1 MSDQRFPPGGSY
13 EERISAIGK
22 TVDERRAEVLD
33 TVGREGGLYSKFM
46 GTVVRFF
53 EASWESVWTK
63 FTGVFLWILE
73 PFRKLITLEAFQAS
87 DEAIERSLSALNKLD
102 MFDANDIGQLR
113 SMMKDHRYATD
124 ALGLFVA
131 PLVALKSFG
140 AWLDVI
146 AGTAIQRMN
155 KKYSPVVPNPSEIA
169 RTSFVAPELHDR
181 VVEAMKRSGL
191 SQEDIELVFISKY
204 TLQDPTQ
211 IMQLFWRGEI
221 SKPQAINRM
230 QELGFTATRVAELM
244 QLWER
249 IPGMSDVIRYLGK
262 EAFEPDMIR
271 KFGLLEDYPRGEAEK
286 WAAKNGYAPEWAEKE
301 WIAHWRDIGV
311 TPVLAGLH
319 RGITLSNGQAVD
331 AAFVD
336 DYMRLI
342 EIPPPI
348 RDLVHK
354 TSYNPYT
361 RVDARRMHDMGVL
374 KDDELVKVYEAQGY
388 DTEHATNMALF
399 TIRYN
404 QRNGKDFSKADI
416 EKGYEDGDIP
426 MSVAYDLMKEAGF
439 SEEYAAYLLTRVDIE
454 KERAKRL
461 DALEIIKSK
470 YLNNLLTE
478 ADARNRLLGIGF
490 NNTRVSELMDRWTLQ
505 RTVNAKLP
513 SKTDLDKMYRHDIIT
528 EDKYKTE
535 MTKLGY
541 SKEYISW
548 YLDLAKSGID

>member
-1 MSDQRFPPGGSY
+1 MSDSPQSPNQDYQDRLN
-13 EERISAIGK
+13 RINKVTA
-22 TVDERRAEVLD
+22 DARADVLD
-33 TVGREGGLYSKFM
+33 RVGREGGLYSKLM
-46 GTVVRFF
+46 GTVVSFF
-53 EASWESVWTK
+53 EAAWESVW
-63 FTGVFLWILE
+63 VNFLGLFLSGILPALRE
-73 PFRKLITLEAFQAS
+73 WWWGLWRAS
-87 DEAIERSLSALNKLD
+87 DETIDWALSQLNKLD
-102 MFDANDIGQLR
+102 MFDANDLEQLR
-113 SMMKDHRYATD
+113 SMMRDNRFATD
-124 ALGLFVA
+124 ALGLLVA
-131 PLVALKSFG
+131 PLVAFKSFG

-146 AGTAIQRMN
+146 SGTAVQRLN
-155 KKYSPVVPNPSEIA
+155 KKYSPVVPNPGEIA

-181 VVEAMKRSGL
+181 VVDAMKRSGL

-211 IMQLFWRGEI
+211 IMQLFWRGELT
-221 SKPQAINRM
+221 KDQAINRM
-230 QELGFTATRVAELM
+230 QELGFTPTRVAELM

-286 WAAKNGYAPEWAEKE
+286 WAAANGFAKEWAEKE

-319 RGITLSNGQAVD
+319 RGITLSNGQKVD
-331 AAFVD
+331 EAFVD

-348 RDLVHK
+348 RNLVHQ
-354 TSYNPYT
+354 TSFNPYT

-374 KDDELVKVYEAQGY
+374 KDEELVKVYEAQGY

-404 QRNGKDFSKADI
+404 QRNGRDFSKADI

-426 MSVAYDLMKEAGF
+426 QGVAFDLMKEAGF
-439 SEEYAAYLLTRVDIE
+439 SEEYAAYLLSRVDIE

-478 ADARNRLLGIGF
+478 TDARNRMLGIGF
-490 NNTRVSELMDRWTLQ
+490 NNTRISELMDRWILQ

-513 SKTDLDKMYRHDIIT
+513 SKTDLDKMFKHDVIN
-528 EDKYKTE
+528 EDKYRSE